1 LNFITRSTNSLTN
14 NVIGI
19 FMSLVKSIG
28 NKKVNFDFNKNF
40 ISIFIDK
47 INTSDLQFINQT
59 LKDLHP
65 SDVANLIENLPYE
78 NRVKLMEIE
87 SFNLAPEIFIELN
100 ESVQSEVLQ
109 LLSIDSISNII
120 KRLESDNAVAILE
133 NLELSKKNLI
143 LDKLPPKDRFLL
155 EEGLS
160 YPEDSAARI
169 MQREFTAI
177 PSDWTVGQTIDY
189 LRESKDLPQ
198 EFLEIFIVD
207 NDFKPIGIVPSS
219 RVLRTSRDSKM
230 NSIMREMPVLIS
242 VNMDKEEVGYTFENY
257 NLLSAGVVNK
267 DNKLVGMITADD
279 VVTVVQE
286 EAEEDVLR
294 LAGVGDEEITDSVF
308 VKTKRRFNWLLVNL
322 ATALLAS
329 WVISIFG
336 AEIEKVVALA
346 FLMPIVASMGGNAG
360 MQTLAVTIR
369 AIATKELSS
378 SNINKIV
385 GKEFFIGVLNGIIFA
400 VITGVVVLLWFK
412 QIDLSIIIAASM
424 VLNMIVAGLFGIL
437 IPVTLKKFKIDP
449 ALASSVFVTTVTD
462 VIGFLSF
469 LGIGSLVFL

>member
-1 LNFITRSTNSLTN
+1 
-14 NVIGI
+14 
-19 FMSLVKSIG
+19 MSLIKSIG
-28 NKKVNFDFNKNF
+28 NKKVNLDFNKNF
-40 ISIFIDK
+40 ITVFSDK
-47 INTSDLQFINQT
+47 INTGDLQFINQT

-65 SDVANLIENLPYE
+65 SDVANLIENLSYE
-78 NRVKLMEIE
+78 TRINLIEIE
-87 SFNLAPEIFIELN
+87 SFSIPPEIFIELN
-100 ESVQSEVLQ
+100 ESIQSEVLQ
-109 LLSIDSISNII
+109 LLSIDSIANVIR
-120 KRLESDNAVAILE
+120 RLESDDAVSILE
-133 NLELSKKNLI
+133 NLEIGKKNLI

-177 PSDWTVGQTIDY
+177 PSNWTVGQTIDY

-207 NDFKPIGIVPSS
+207 NEFKPIGIVPSS
-219 RVLRTSRDSKM
+219 RVLRTPRDSKM
-230 NSIMREMPVLIS
+230 STIMREMPVLIS
-242 VNMDKEEVGYTFENY
+242 VNMDKEEVGHTFENY
-257 NLLSAGVVNK
+257 NLVSAGVVNK
-267 DNKLVGMITADD
+267 TNKLVGMITADD

-294 LAGVGDEEITDSVF
+294 LAGVGNEEITDSVF

-378 SNINKIV
+378 SNINKIIS
-385 GKEFFIGVLNGIIFA
+385 KEFFIGVLNGFIFA
-400 VITGVVVLLWFK
+400 IITGGIVQLWF
-412 QIDLSIIIAASM
+412 QQFELSIIIAASM

-437 IPVTLKKFKIDP
+437 IPVTLKKFNIDP

>member
-1 LNFITRSTNSLTN
+1 
-14 NVIGI
+14 
-19 FMSLVKSIG
+19 MSLIKSIG
-28 NKKVNFDFNKNF
+28 NKKVNLDFNKNF
-40 ISIFIDK
+40 ITVFSEK
-47 INTSDLQFINQT
+47 INVGDLQFINQT

-65 SDVANLIENLPYE
+65 SDTANLIENLSYE
-78 NRVKLMEIE
+78 TRVKLIEIE
-87 SFNLAPEIFIELN
+87 SFNIAPEIFIELN
-100 ESVQSEVLQ
+100 ESIQSDVLH
-109 LLSIDSISNII
+109 LISIDSISEIV
-120 KRLESDNAVAILE
+120 KRLESDDAVSILE
-133 NLELSKKNLI
+133 NLELDKKNLI

-207 NDFKPIGIVPSS
+207 NEFKPIGIVPSS

-230 NSIMREMPVLIS
+230 NLIMREMPVLIS
-242 VNMDKEEVGYTFENY
+242 VNMDKEEVGQAFENY
-257 NLLSAGVVNK
+257 NLVSAGVVNK
-267 DNKLVGMITADD
+267 NNKLVGMITADD
-279 VVTVVQE
+279 ILTVVQE

-294 LAGVGDEEITDSVF
+294 LAGVGNEEITDTVF

-378 SNINKIV
+378 GNINKIIT
-385 GKEFFIGVLNGIIFA
+385 KEFFIGVLNGIIFA
-400 VITGVVVLLWFK
+400 IITGVIIQLWFK
-412 QIDLSIIIAASM
+412 QFDLSIIIAASM

-437 IPVTLKKFKIDP
+437 VPVSLKKMNIDP
-449 ALASSVFVTTVTD
+449 ALASSVFVTTITD

-469 LGIGSLVFL
+469 LGLGSYYFF

>member
-1 LNFITRSTNSLTN
+1 
-14 NVIGI
+14 
-19 FMSLVKSIG
+19 MSLIKSIG
-28 NKKVNFDFNKNF
+28 NKKVNLDFNKDF
-40 ISIFIDK
+40 ITVFSEK
-47 INTSDLQFINQT
+47 INISDIQFINQT
-59 LKDLHP
+59 LKELHP
-65 SDVANLIENLPYE
+65 SDTANLIENLSFE
-78 NRVKLMEIE
+78 TRVKLIEIE
-87 SFNLAPEIFIELN
+87 SFIIAPEIFIELN
-100 ESVQSEVLQ
+100 ESIQSEVLH
-109 LLSIDSISNII
+109 LITIDSIAEIV
-120 KRLESDNAVAILE
+120 KRLESDDAVAILE
-133 NLELSKKNLI
+133 NVEIDKKNKI

-207 NDFKPIGIVPSS
+207 NEFKPIGIVPSS
-219 RVLRTSRDSKM
+219 RVLRTARDSKM
-230 NSIMREMPVLIS
+230 SSIMREMPVLIS
-242 VNMDKEEVGYTFENY
+242 VNMDKEEVGTTFESY
-257 NLLSAGVVNK
+257 NLVSAGVVNK
-267 DNKLVGMITADD
+267 NNKLVGMITADD

-294 LAGVGDEEITDSVF
+294 LAGVGNEEITDSVF
-308 VKTKRRFNWLLVNL
+308 VKTKRRFNWLLINL

-378 SNINKIV
+378 SNINKIIT
-385 GKEFFIGVLNGIIFA
+385 KEFFIGVLNGIIFA
-400 VITGVVVLLWFK
+400 IITGVVVQLWFN
-412 QIDLSIIIAASM
+412 QFDLSIIIAASM

-437 IPVTLKKFKIDP
+437 IPVTLKKMNIDP

>member
-1 LNFITRSTNSLTN
+1 
-14 NVIGI
+14 
-19 FMSLVKSIG
+19 MSLIKSIG
-28 NKKVNFDFNKNF
+28 SKKVNIDFNKNF
-40 ISIFIDK
+40 ISTFIEK
-47 INTSDLQFINQT
+47 INSSDLQFINQT

-65 SDVANLIENLPYE
+65 SDVANLIENLPE
-78 NRVKLMEIE
+78 ETRVKLIEIE
-87 SFNLAPEIFIELN
+87 SFNIAPEIFIELN
-100 ESVQSEVLQ
+100 ESIQSEVLQ
-109 LLSIDSISNII
+109 LLSNDSISNIV

-133 NLELSKKNLI
+133 NLEIEKKNSI

-230 NSIMREMPVLIS
+230 SLIMREMPVLIS
-242 VNMDKEEVGYTFENY
+242 VNMDKEEVGHTFENY
-257 NLLSAGVVNK
+257 NLVSAGVVNK
-267 DNKLVGMITADD
+267 NNKLVGMITADD

-400 VITGVVVLLWFK
+400 IITGIVVQLWFK

-437 IPVTLKKFKIDP
+437 IPVTLKKMKIDP

>member
-1 LNFITRSTNSLTN
+1 
-14 NVIGI
+14 
-19 FMSLVKSIG
+19 MSLIRSIG
-28 NKKVNFDFNKNF
+28 NKKVNLDFNKNF
-40 ISIFIDK
+40 ITTFSEK
-47 INTSDLQFINQT
+47 INVSDLKFINQT

-65 SDVANLIENLPYE
+65 SDVANLIENLSLE
-78 NRVKLMEIE
+78 TRVKLIEIE
-87 SFNLAPEIFIELN
+87 AFNVAPEIFIELN
-100 ESVQSEVLQ
+100 ESIQSEVLQ
-109 LLSIDSISNII
+109 LLSINSISNII
-120 KRLESDNAVAILE
+120 KRLESDDAVSILE
-133 NLELSKKNLI
+133 NLELNKKNLI
-143 LDKLPPKDRFLL
+143 LEKLPPKDRFLL

-207 NDFKPIGIVPSS
+207 NEFKPIGIVPSS
-219 RVLRTSRDSKM
+219 RVLRTARDSKM
-230 NSIMREMPVLIS
+230 NLIMRDMPVLIS
-242 VNMDKEEVGYTFENY
+242 VNMDKEEVGQAFESY
-257 NLLSAGVVNK
+257 NLVSAGVVNK

-279 VVTVVQE
+279 IVTVVQE

-294 LAGVGDEEITDSVF
+294 LAGVGNEEITDTVF

-322 ATALLAS
+322 ATAFLAS

-369 AIATKELSS
+369 AIATKELSN

-385 GKEFFIGVLNGIIFA
+385 SKEFFIGVLNGIIFA
-400 VITGVVVLLWFK
+400 IITGAIVQLWFK
-412 QIDLSIIIAASM
+412 QLDLSIIIAASM

-437 IPVTLKKFKIDP
+437 IPVTLKKMNIDP

>member
-1 LNFITRSTNSLTN
+1 
-14 NVIGI
+14 
-19 FMSLVKSIG
+19 MSLIKSIG
-28 NKKVNFDFNKNF
+28 SKKVNFDFNKNF

-65 SDVANLIENLPYE
+65 SDVANLIENLAYE
-78 NRVKLMEIE
+78 NRVKLIEIE

-207 NDFKPIGIVPSS
+207 NEFKPIGTVPSS

-242 VNMDKEEVGYTFENY
+242 VTMDKEEVGYTFENY
-257 NLLSAGVVNK
+257 NLVSAGVVNK
-267 DNKLVGMITADD
+267 NNKLVGMITVDD

-308 VKTKRRFNWLLVNL
+308 LKTRRRFNWLLINL

-378 SNINKIV
+378 SNINKII
-385 GKEFFIGVLNGIIFA
+385 GKEFLIGVLNGIIFA
-400 VITGVVVLLWFK
+400 VITGIVVQLWFK
-412 QIDLSIIIAASM
+412 QSELSIIIAASM

-437 IPVTLKKFKIDP
+437 IPVTLKKMNIDP

-469 LGIGSLVFL
+469 

>member
-1 LNFITRSTNSLTN
+1 
-14 NVIGI
+14 
-19 FMSLVKSIG
+19 MSLIKSIG
-28 NKKVNFDFNKNF
+28 NKKVNLDFNKNF
-40 ISIFIDK
+40 ITTFSDK
-47 INTSDLQFINQT
+47 INLGNLQFINQT

-65 SDVANLIENLPYE
+65 SDVANLIENLSYE
-78 NRVKLMEIE
+78 TRVKLIEIE

-100 ESVQSEVLQ
+100 ESIQSEVLQ
-109 LLSIDSISNII
+109 LLSIDSISNIV
-120 KRLESDNAVAILE
+120 KRLESDDAVSILE
-133 NLELSKKNLI
+133 NLDLNKKNLI

-219 RVLRTSRDSKM
+219 RVLRAARESKM
-230 NSIMREMPVLIS
+230 KLIMREMPVLIS
-242 VNMDKEEVGYTFENY
+242 VNMDKEEVGQAFENY
-257 NLLSAGVVNK
+257 NLVSAGVVNK
-267 DNKLVGMITADD
+267 NNKLVGMITADD

-294 LAGVGDEEITDSVF
+294 LAGVGNEEITDTVF

-378 SNINKIV
+378 SNINKIIT
-385 GKEFFIGVLNGIIFA
+385 KEFFIGVLNGIIFA
-400 VITGVVVLLWFK
+400 IITGVIVQLWFK
-412 QIDLSIIIAASM
+412 QFDLSIIIAASM
-424 VLNMIVAGLFGIL
+424 VLNMIVAGLCGIL
-437 IPVTLKKFKIDP
+437 IPVTLKKMNIDP